1 MRSRPSAT
9 DQTSPGQTTA
19 SQTAGAKQSRSRAL
33 GKQERAR
40 LARLLSYTRPYRGA
54 LIGGMVAV
62 AVAGALSLAFPLLVR
77 DLLNSAFAPDAASS
91 PARAALDRT
100 AVLLFVLMA
109 VQAAFNYLRTKLLG
123 SVGESVVADLR
134 KALFGHLLSL
144 EVDFFETRKTGEV
157 LSRLTS
163 DVATVQASVSQA
175 LAQILNQALTLFG
188 GVGVLLFLN
197 WRLTLV
203 MLAVVPAAV
212 AVAALFGRA
221 LRRASTRFQDSL
233 AHANA
238 DAEEAIAGIRVVKSF
253 TAETFETARYGRRIQ
268 EALDVA
274 LARVRLRALF
284 APTLILGFS
293 SAMAVVLWY
302 GGRLALSGQLLGGD
316 LVAFLLITV
325 FVAGSLGTFTGLWA
339 QLQESLGASERIFEI
354 LDQQPTL
361 SQPVA
366 AGAAR
371 ERAVVKGK
379 AALSFRGVSFTY
391 PTGETAV
398 LKDIELEVAAGEV
411 VALVGPSGSGKSTLV
426 GLVPRFFDPTRG
438 SVALAGTDLREL
450 DLQAL
455 RKSIAI
461 VPQETY
467 LFSGSVAENI
477 RYGRTDASDEEV
489 RRAAADADALDFIE
503 ELPNG
508 FDTEV
513 GERGVRLSGGQRQ
526 RIAIAR
532 ALIKD
537 PAVLILDEATS
548 SLDSESESQVQAA
561 LTRLMQGRTTLVIA
575 HRLATIRGADRIVVL
590 DGGRIV
596 DQGDHAALMARGGLY
611 ADLHELQFA
620 T

>member
-1 MRSRPSAT
+1 
-9 DQTSPGQTTA
+9 
-19 SQTAGAKQSRSRAL
+19 
-33 GKQERAR
+33 
-40 LARLLSYTRPYRGA
+40 
-54 LIGGMVAV
+54 MVAV

-77 DLLNSAFAPDAASS
+77 DLLNSAFAPGAVDTAARS
-91 PARAALDRT
+91 ALDRT

-109 VQAAFNYLRTKLLG
+109 VQAVFNYLRTKLLG
-123 SVGESVVADLR
+123 GVGESVVADLR

-144 EVDFFETRKTGEV
+144 EVDYFEARKTGEV

-188 GVGVLLFLN
+188 GIAVLLVLN

-212 AVAALFGRA
+212 AVAGLFGRA

-233 AHANA
+233 ANANA

-253 TAETFETARYGRRIQ
+253 TAEAFEAQRYSHRIQ

-274 LARVRLRALF
+274 LARVGLRALF

-293 SAMAVVLWY
+293 AAMAVVLWY

-354 LDQQPTL
+354 LDERPSL
-361 SQPVA
+361 A
-366 AGAAR
+366 AAAPGEAGEASPRAVEKGAASL
-371 ERAVVKGK
+371 A
-379 AALSFRGVSFTY
+379 FRGVSFTY
-391 PTGETAV
+391 PGGRPDV
-398 LKDIELEVAAGEV
+398 LKDIDLEVAAGEV
-411 VALVGPSGSGKSTLV
+411 VALVGPSGAGKSTLV
-426 GLVPRFFDPTRG
+426 ALVPRFFDPASG
-438 SVALAGTDLREL
+438 SVALAGSDLRTFEL
-450 DLQAL
+450 SAL
-455 RKSIAI
+455 RRSIAI

-467 LFSGSVAENI
+467 LFSGSVADNI
-477 RYGRTDASDEEV
+477 RYGR
-489 RRAAADADALDFIE
+489 ADADDAEVTRAAEDADAIEFIE
-503 ELPNG
+503 ALPQG
-508 FDTEV
+508 FATEV

-548 SLDSESESQVQAA
+548 SLDSESEAQVQAA
-561 LTRLMQGRTTLVIA
+561 LARLMHGRTTLVIA
-575 HRLATIRGADRIVVL
+575 HRLATVRGADRIVVL

-596 DQGDHAALMARGGLY
+596 DQGDHKTLLARGGLY
-611 ADLHELQFA
+611 ADLHRLQFA
-620 T
+620 TGPQAEAE

>member
-1 MRSRPSAT
+1 MRLRPRADHQAPTPASTSAE
-9 DQTSPGQTTA
+9 GRR
-19 SQTAGAKQSRSRAL
+19 AGL
-33 GKQERAR
+33 GRLERAR
-40 LARLLSYTRPYRGA
+40 LLRLLSYTGPYRGA
-54 LIGGMVAV
+54 LLGGMAAV

-77 DLLNSAFAPDAASS
+77 DLLNTAFAPGAADAAARSS
-91 PARAALDRT
+91 LDRT
-100 AVLLFVLMA
+100 AISLFVLMA
-109 VQAAFNYLRTKLLG
+109 VQSAFNYLRARLLG
-123 SVGESVVADLR
+123 GVGESVVADLR
-134 KALFGHLLSL
+134 RALFEHLLSL
-144 EVDFFETRKTGEV
+144 EVDFFESRKTGEV

-188 GVGVLLFLN
+188 GLIVLLVLN

-212 AVAALFGRA
+212 AVAGLFGRA

-233 AHANA
+233 ANANA

-253 TAETFETARYGRRIQ
+253 TAEPFEAARYGRRIQ
-268 EALDVA
+268 EALSVA

-284 APTLILGFS
+284 APSLILAFS
-293 SAMAVVLWY
+293 AAMAVVLWY

-354 LDQQPTL
+354 LDMQPTL
-361 SQPVA
+361 ESGRSLSGRA
-366 AGAAR
+366 AD
-371 ERAVVKGK
+371 KGE
-379 AALSFRGVSFTY
+379 ASLSFKGVDFVY
-391 PTGETAV
+391 PGGQSPV
-398 LKDIELEVAAGEV
+398 LQDVDLEVAAGEI
-411 VALVGPSGSGKSTLV
+411 VALVGPSGAGKSTLV
-426 GLVPRFFDPTRG
+426 GLVPRFFDPTSG
-438 SVALAGTDLREL
+438 SVAIGGADLRSL
-450 DLQAL
+450 DLTAL
-455 RKSIAI
+455 RRSIAI

-477 RYGRTDASDEEV
+477 RYGRPDATAAEV
-489 RRAAADADALDFIE
+489 RRAAEDADSLDFIE
-503 ELPNG
+503 ALPQG

-532 ALIKD
+532 ALVKD

-548 SLDSESESQVQAA
+548 SLDSESEAQVQAA
-561 LTRLMQGRTTLVIA
+561 LARLMRGRTTLVIA
-575 HRLATIRGADRIVVL
+575 HRLATVRSADRIVVL
-590 DGGRIV
+590 ERGRIV
-596 DQGDHAALMARGGLY
+596 DQGDHHALLARGGLY
-611 ADLHELQFA
+611 ADLYRLQFA
-620 T
+620 TGPEARAQ

>member
-1 MRSRPSAT
+1 M
-9 DQTSPGQTTA
+9 
-19 SQTAGAKQSRSRAL
+19 
-33 GKQERAR
+33 
-40 LARLLSYTRPYRGA
+40 RLLSYTRPYRGA
-54 LIGGMVAV
+54 LVGGMAAV

-77 DLLNSAFAPDAASS
+77 DLLNTAFAPGAADAAARSS
-91 PARAALDRT
+91 LDRT
-100 AVLLFVLMA
+100 AILLFVLMA
-109 VQAAFNYLRTKLLG
+109 AQSAFNYLRTRLLG
-123 SVGESVVADLR
+123 GVGESVVADLR
-134 KALFGHLLSL
+134 KELFEHLLSL
-144 EVDFFETRKTGEV
+144 EVDFFESRKTGEV

-175 LAQILNQALTLFG
+175 LAQILNQALTLVG
-188 GVGVLLFLN
+188 GLVVLLVLN

-233 AHANA
+233 ANANA

-253 TAETFETARYGRRIQ
+253 TAEPFEASRYGRRIQ
-268 EALDVA
+268 EALAVA

-284 APTLILGFS
+284 APSLILAFS
-293 SAMAVVLWY
+293 AAMAVVLWY
-302 GGRLALSGQLLGGD
+302 GGRLAISGQLLGGD

-361 SQPVA
+361 ASEQLSSA
-366 AGAAR
+366 ANRAA
-371 ERAVVKGK
+371 EKGE
-379 AALSFRGVSFTY
+379 ASLSFKRVGFTY
-391 PTGETAV
+391 PAAQTPV
-398 LKDIELEVAAGEV
+398 LRDVDLEVEAGEV
-411 VALVGPSGSGKSTLV
+411 VALVGPSGAGKSTLV
-426 GLVPRFFDPTRG
+426 GLVPRFFDPTSG
-438 SVALAGTDLREL
+438 SVELAGYDLRTL
-450 DLQAL
+450 DLTAL
-455 RKSIAI
+455 RRSIAI

-477 RYGRTDASDEEV
+477 RYGRLDASEAEIV
-489 RRAAADADALDFIE
+489 KAAADADALGFIE
-503 ELPNG
+503 ALPQG

-532 ALIKD
+532 ALVKD

-548 SLDSESESQVQAA
+548 SLDSESEAQVQAA
-561 LTRLMQGRTTLVIA
+561 LARLMRGRTTLVIA
-575 HRLATIRGADRIVVL
+575 HRLATVRAADRIVVL
-590 DGGRIV
+590 DRGRIV
-596 DQGDHAALMARGGLY
+596 DQGEHSALLARGGLY
-611 ADLHELQFA
+611 ADLHRLQFA
-620 T
+620 TGPEAISQ

>member
-1 MRSRPSAT
+1 M
-9 DQTSPGQTTA
+9 A

-54 LIGGMVAV
+54 LIGGMIAV
-62 AVAGALSLAFPLLVR
+62 AIAGALSLAFPLLVR
-77 DLLNSAFAPDAASS
+77 DLLNSAFAPDAAAS

-109 VQAAFNYLRTKLLG
+109 VQAAFNYLRAKLLG

-134 KALFGHLLSL
+134 KALFGQLLSL
-144 EVDFFETRKTGEV
+144 EIDFFETRKTGEV

-188 GVGVLLFLN
+188 GVAVLLFLN

-203 MLAVVPAAV
+203 MLAVVPATV

-253 TAETFETARYGRRIQ
+253 TAESFETARYGRRIQ
-268 EALDVA
+268 EALEVA

-284 APTLILGFS
+284 GPTLILGFS
-293 SAMAVVLWY
+293 TAMAVVLWY
-302 GGRLALSGQLLGGD
+302 GGRLALSGQLLSGD

-361 SQPVA
+361 PQRVTGD
-366 AGAAR
+366 GATA
-371 ERAVVKGK
+371 ERAVEKDQ
-379 AALSFRGVSFTY
+379 AALSFKGVSFTY
-391 PTGETAV
+391 PTGETEV

-438 SVALAGTDLREL
+438 CVALAGTDLREL
-450 DLQAL
+450 NLRAL
-455 RKSIAI
+455 RKNIAI

-477 RYGRTDASDEEV
+477 RYGRTEASDEEV

-561 LTRLMQGRTTLVIA
+561 LTRLMLGRTTLVIA